1 MFSLM
6 TSLSAF
12 SIFLEYRLATPL
24 SKAKDTYITNLMIIY
39 AVSHYEKKIVA
50 VFAAT
55 VLFVKE
61 TITNTLITWKKQNNP
76 FFDIFSTNLFFNLLR
91 HYCRVHDLFHFDSL
105 SKKVLLLIDVQFVA
119 KIDSLL

>member
-1 MFSLM
+1 
-6 TSLSAF
+6 
-12 SIFLEYRLATPL
+12 
-24 SKAKDTYITNLMIIY
+24 MIIY
-39 AVSHYEKKIVA
+39 AVSHYEKKIIA
-50 VFAAT
+50 VLAAT

-61 TITNTLITWKKQNNP
+61 TITNTLIKLEKQYNR

-91 HYCRVHDLFHFDSL
+91 HYYRVHDLFHFDSL